1 MGFFSSENV
10 QKLEPEGY
18 LISKIFKESDQRLSK
33 KLENCPTLDKA
44 WFSKNCVLECL
55 GS

>member
-33 KLENCPTLDKA
+33 KLENCSTWTKHPFPKIVFL
-44 WFSKNCVLECL
+44 NV
-55 GS
+55 